1 METTKNVWEIIAD
14 TLKED
19 GWDVYPPATKEGECK
34 SKYIVLKQDGSS
46 QVGSF
51 SSQFDYYMFLLYV
64 PRNEYS
70 KLGTYE
76 KQLKDLLAK
85 KLFPLLVPTG
95 QKMTDYYDDNYKAHL
110 RTILYRNSVR
120 NKHL

>member
-1 METTKNVWEIIAD
+1 METRNVWEIISD
-14 TLKED
+14 TLKEN
-19 GWDVYPPATKEGECK
+19 GWDVFPPGTKKGECK

-64 PRNEYS
+64 PSNEYS

-76 KQLKDLLAK
+76 KQLKDLLAS

>member
-1 METTKNVWEIIAD
+1 METKNVWEIISD
-14 TLKED
+14 TLKNN
-19 GWDVYPPATKEGECK
+19 GWDVFPPGTKKGECK
-34 SKYIVLKQDGSS
+34 NKYVVLKQDGSS

-64 PRNEYS
+64 PSNEYS

-76 KQLKDLLAK
+76 RQLKELIAK
-85 KLFPLLVPTG
+85 ELFPLIIPTG
-95 QKMTDYYDDNYKAHL
+95 QKMSDYYDDNYKAHL

>member
-1 METTKNVWEIIAD
+1 METKNVWEIISD
-14 TLKED
+14 TLKEN
-19 GWDVYPPATKEGECK
+19 GWDVYPPGTKNGECK

-76 KQLKDLLAK
+76 MELKKLLAE

>member
-1 METTKNVWEIIAD
+1 MELKKII
-14 TLKED
+14 E
-19 GWDVYPPATKEGECK
+19 
-34 SKYIVLKQDGSS
+34 
-46 QVGSF
+46 
-51 SSQFDYYMFLLYV
+51 
-64 PRNEYS
+64 
-70 KLGTYE
+70 
-76 KQLKDLLAK
+76 K